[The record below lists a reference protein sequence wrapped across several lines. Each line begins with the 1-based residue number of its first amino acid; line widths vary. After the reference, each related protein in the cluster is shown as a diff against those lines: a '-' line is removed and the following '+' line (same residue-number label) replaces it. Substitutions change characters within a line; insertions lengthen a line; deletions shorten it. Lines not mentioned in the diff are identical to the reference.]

1 MIFRLSDYDKN
12 RRDPDA
18 IVYTFSCGA
27 VLRLTRNDFANAA
40 EFCFWKQVSDKTYQ
54 EQAPA
59 DREWSERTAE
69 WSDNSSGAVKS
80 PEDCFL
86 EKLRQAELHAE
97 LIAKLKK
104 FAQQLTAAQIRRYYL
119 YVVVGMSQ
127 RKIARVEGVSPV
139 AVSKSIRKARAAAM
153 TIAAEV
159 KVKEK
164 NVR

>member
-1 MIFRLSDYDKN
+1 M
-12 RRDPDA
+12 
-18 IVYTFSCGA
+18 
-27 VLRLTRNDFANAA
+27 
-40 EFCFWKQVSDKTYQ
+40 
-54 EQAPA
+54 
-59 DREWSERTAE
+59 
-69 WSDNSSGAVKS
+69 
-80 PEDCFL
+80 

-164 NVR
+164 KREVTSLRI